1 MKNQDTIL
9 AIKRDINSLRS
20 IIKVREAK
28 ILLSNDPNVSDF
40 LKKRISRDQGEIKK
54 LQKVVIK
61 LEKED
66 RKIWMEALEVARGKG
81 YLDYLKDWWIENW
94 GWVWIGFLIIVGI
107 ISLILIIK

>member
-9 AIKRDINSLRS
+9 AIKRDINTLRS

-40 LKKRISRDQGEIKK
+40 LKKRISRDQEEIEY
-54 LQKVVIK
+54 LQKAITK

-66 RKIWMEALEVARGKG
+66 AKIWKEALAIAHPCK
-81 YLDYLKDWWIENW
+81 LKTWWIENW
-94 GWVWIGFLIIVGI
+94 GFVWIGFLIVLGI